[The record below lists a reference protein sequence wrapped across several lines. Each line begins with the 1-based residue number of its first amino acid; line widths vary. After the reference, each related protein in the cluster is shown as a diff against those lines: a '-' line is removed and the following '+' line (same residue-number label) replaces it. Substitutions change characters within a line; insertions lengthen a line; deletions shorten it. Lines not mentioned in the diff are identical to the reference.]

1 MSKLILSGWLT
12 ANMHSAKPYWVSQ
25 KDLAKKLAMSADTL
39 NKLVKTDPTFPKKI
53 KLGNTRQAP
62 VYYLLAEV
70 EAWLAAKKSA

>member
-1 MSKLILSGWLT
+1 MSINEAEVVIPLT
-12 ANMHSAKPYWVSQ
+12 SKPYMIPQ
-25 KDLAKKLAMSADTL
+25 TKLAKKFAMSADTL

-53 KLGNTRQAP
+53 KLGKTRQAP